1 MENQHLPSHRLKGLG
16 FVKTTR
22 GVSADFD
29 CSFCPP
35 IRDGIRI
42 DRDESS
48 RKREHMFYTF
58 LKHEYVQVESFLAK
72 IWRSFFLEM
81 NHTPWRNTRTLRS
94 PKAHCK
100 VSVGHCS
107 GRCSCIKIGWGGQ
120 KTIEHSQ
127 LVKPGFGFW
136 NIFHIFWHVSSLFEG
151 WKKTHES
158 NSTGKTWTSQPPE
171 VRCLA
176 VNRNGTL
183 LASASNDLSVSWCF
197 ELFSKHPRD
206 FSGWKTNLKVE
217 KQTPGRFLEDCSER
231 VNVRWKTQQL
241 HRF

>member
-1 MENQHLPSHRLKGLG
+1 MPSHRLKGLG

-120 KTIEHSQ
+120 KNHRAFSTRKTRLWFLKHFSHFLTCFIPIWGVKKNTWIQFDGENLDLSAARGPMPCGESEWDATGECLEWPFCV
-127 LVKPGFGFW
+127 LVFWTFLKTPQGFQW
-136 NIFHIFWHVSSLFEG
+136 LKNQPQS
-151 WKKTHES
+151 
-158 NSTGKTWTSQPPE
+158 GKTNTWKIPWRLFRTSQRE
-171 VRCLA
+171 VK
-176 VNRNGTL
+176 NPTI
-183 LASASNDLSVSWCF
+183 
-197 ELFSKHPRD
+197 
-206 FSGWKTNLKVE
+206 T
-217 KQTPGRFLEDCSER
+217 
-231 VNVRWKTQQL
+231 
-241 HRF
+241 